1 MSDVKLVLNIK
12 KMRKIRKYGEEVLR
26 KKSKEVEKI
35 DTQLLKLIESMKKT
49 LVYYK
54 GLGLAACQVGVLKRV
69 IVALDQKTK
78 KIITAINPEIVETSG
93 QDIDMEGCL
102 SFPEIYFSIKRPKK
116 ATLKGIN
123 EKGKEFIYEGS
134 GVLGRCFCHEVD
146 HLNSILII
154 DYATE
159 EEKNYWK
166 EKIDKIKN
174 K

>member
-1 MSDVKLVLNIK
+1 
-12 KMRKIRKYGEEVLR
+12 MRKIRKYGEEILR

-35 DTQLLKLIESMKKT
+35 DTNLLKLIESMKQT

-78 KIITAINPEIVETSG
+78 EIITVINPEIVETSG

-116 ATLKGIN
+116 VEATAIMKTAGMNTPQEIGDRSARKAAMMTGTKAL
-123 EKGKEFIYEGS
+123 
-134 GVLGRCFCHEVD
+134 
-146 HLNSILII
+146 
-154 DYATE
+154 ATQ
-159 EEKNYWK
+159 
-166 EKIDKIKN
+166 
-174 K
+174 